1 MRNRIVALA
10 AIVCAALVTILG
22 ALLLYEREAGLH
34 KAETETRLL
43 ARTLGEHAARSME
56 TLDVLVLQVVDR
68 LEERG
73 AMRRWSAGELH
84 QLFHNYVANLPQAA
98 GLGYISAAG
107 IPMATDESASPP
119 PIDLSDRDHVAVH
132 RSGPNAGLFIG
143 APVLSRTKGRLLFAV
158 SRRVTAAD
166 GSFDGVVRV
175 LVEPG
180 YFRSF
185 YDSVAT
191 EQVRNVALWSDAGT
205 LLAFSSGL
213 IRGRPHPGG
222 ATDGATGDATDGA
235 TGPEIFG
242 LRTVLG
248 PGVVARIVAIEDVPR
263 WPLSVVAVADRQ
275 EVLAPWR
282 RLATELICLAA
293 LVMAGIGAV
302 CLFAMRAAGRE
313 QQAMERLE
321 AADASL
327 RQRVRD
333 LEAAQ
338 TRLEEKSR
346 ELASLAAGY
355 AAARDQADAATRA
368 KSEFLANMSH
378 ELRTPLNAVI
388 GFSEVLCK
396 EMFGPLGHAKYLE
409 YARDIQASG
418 MHLLELIGD
427 VLDLSK
433 IEAGKLE
440 LRREAVDLAELITS
454 AARLIEQK
462 AEEVGLCLEV
472 SLPPDLPLLWADRR
486 AVRQMLIN
494 LLSNAIKFTPAGGSV
509 RLAAFADAGGVRF
522 VVSDTG
528 IGIPE
533 AELGKVLQPFEQASN
548 VAGGGY
554 GGTGLGLPLVKSLIE
569 EHGGS
574 LSIASRL
581 GEGVTVSLH
590 FPAEIV
596 QGQGPGPGG
605 LSPAQRRCAS

>member
-1 MRNRIVALA
+1 MRSRIVALA
-10 AIVCAALVTILG
+10 LVVCVALVTILA
-22 ALLLYEREAGLH
+22 ALLMFEREASLR
-34 KAETETRLL
+34 KADIETRLL
-43 ARTLGEHAARSME
+43 ARTLSEHAARSME
-56 TLDVLVLQVVDR
+56 TLDVLLLQVVSR
-68 LEERG
+68 IEERG
-73 AMRRWSAGELH
+73 AMRRWTVGELH
-84 QLFHNYVANLPQAA
+84 QLFHNYVANLPQVVNLGYVSAA
-98 GLGYISAAG
+98 GLL
-107 IPMATDESASPP
+107 MATDESASPP
-119 PIDLSDRDHVAVH
+119 AVDLSDRDHVAVH
-132 RSGPNAGLFIG
+132 RSGPDAGLFIG
-143 APVLSRTKGRLLFAV
+143 APILSRTKGRLLFAV
-158 SRRVTAAD
+158 SRRVSAAD
-166 GSFDGVVRV
+166 GSFDGVVRA
-175 LVEPG
+175 LIDPDH
-180 YFRSF
+180 FRGF
-185 YDSVAT
+185 YDSVVT
-191 EQVRNVALWSDAGT
+191 EQVHNVALWSDAGT
-205 LLAFSSGL
+205 LLAFSSDL
-213 IRGRPHPGG
+213 TRGRPRPEGM
-222 ATDGATGDATDGA
+222 A
-235 TGPEIFG
+235 GPEIFS
-242 LRTVLG
+242 LRPALE
-248 PGVVARIVAIEDVPR
+248 PGAARIVAIEDVPR
-263 WPLSVVAVADRQ
+263 WPLSVVAVADRA

-282 RLATELICLAA
+282 RLAIELACLAA

-313 QQAMERLE
+313 QRAMRRLE

-327 RQRVRD
+327 RQRVED
-333 LEAAQ
+333 LE
-338 TRLEEKSR
+338 TIRMRLEDKSR

-440 LRREAVDLAELITS
+440 LRRESVDLGELITS
-454 AARLIEQK
+454 TARLIEPK
-462 AEEVGLCLEV
+462 AGESGLRLEV
-472 SLPPDLPLLWADRR
+472 SLPPDLPLLRADRR

-509 RLAAFADAGGVRF
+509 RLAAFAEAGGVRF
-522 VVSDTG
+522 LVSDTG

-533 AELGKVLQPFEQASN
+533 GELGKVLQPFEQASN

-596 QGQGPGPGG
+596 QGRV
-605 LSPAQRRCAS
+605 A